1 MNNFIKIFNEL
12 IEYEKKTH
20 EDMTQVKIA
29 AAFGF
34 SKQKLSN
41 LKSGYSAPSIDDL
54 IIISTHFDVTID
66 FLVGKTNTEL

>member
-20 EDMTQVKIA
+20 DDMTQVKISNA
-29 AAFGF
+29 LGF
-34 SKQKLSN
+34 TKQKLSN

-54 IIISTHFDVTID
+54 IIISDYFDVTID
-66 FLVGKTNTEL
+66 FLVGKNIT

>member
-20 EDMTQVKIA
+20 DDMTQVKISIA
-29 AAFGF
+29 LGF
-34 SKQKLSN
+34 TKQKLSN

-54 IIISTHFDVTID
+54 IIISDYFDVTID
-66 FLVGKTNTEL
+66 FLVGKNIT

>member
-20 EDMTQVKIA
+20 DDMTQVKISSA
-29 AAFGF
+29 LGF
-34 SKQKLSN
+34 TKQKLSN

-54 IIISTHFDVTID
+54 IIISDYFDVTID
-66 FLVGKTNTEL
+66 FLVGKNIT

>member
-20 EDMTQVKIA
+20 DDMTQVKISNA
-29 AAFGF
+29 LGF
-34 SKQKLSN
+34 TKQKLSN

-54 IIISTHFDVTID
+54 IIISDYFDVTID
-66 FLVGKTNTEL
+66 FLVDKTIT